1 MRLTNKLKQGIDE
14 YFNKVSSEELN
25 EKLVNKYN
33 FKQINIEMEKEFVY
47 LVEARA
53 GDEYESHRELIG
65 VAKTQEKA
73 EEIVQDFNNRF
84 VEGFIKMPMSV
95 DFFDDHICELIDE
108 LDGSDTKYRDYLGYT
123 AKQWEDMESIIRI
136 TDYGYSLAYIT
147 KVELQ

>member
-1 MRLTNKLKQGIDE
+1 M
-14 YFNKVSSEELN
+14 
-25 EKLVNKYN
+25 EK
-33 FKQINIEMEKEFVY
+33 EKEFVY

-53 GDEYESHRELIG
+53 GDVYLSYRELIG
-65 VAKTQEKA
+65 VARTKEKA
-73 EEIVQDFNNRF
+73 EEIVQDFNNHF
-84 VEGFIKMPMSV
+84 VEGFMKMPMSV

-147 KVELQ
+147 KIELQ